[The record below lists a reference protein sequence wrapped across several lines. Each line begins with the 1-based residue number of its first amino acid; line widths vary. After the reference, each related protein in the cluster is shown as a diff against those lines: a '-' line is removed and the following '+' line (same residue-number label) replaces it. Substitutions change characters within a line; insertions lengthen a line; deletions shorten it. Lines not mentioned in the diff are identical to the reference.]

1 MKENIVFKDLFEFID
16 DERSHKIAV
25 LDIETTGL
33 KPDNGLIVEIG
44 IVELDLKTGAT
55 KILFESIIKEA
66 GFESSSKNSW
76 IFNNSDLNYEEVIHA
91 PDLVEL
97 KEKVQEILNRY
108 HLTAYNKP
116 FDFSFL
122 ESRGFLIKKQ
132 LPDIM
137 EAAKNVCKIVKFN
150 GEYKNPNFQEAW
162 EYFFPESNYIEK
174 HRAVDDALHEAIVLY
189 EMYQKGNFKANFY

>member
-66 GFESSSKNSW
+66 GFES
-76 IFNNSDLNYEEVIHA
+76 
-91 PDLVEL
+91 
-97 KEKVQEILNRY
+97 
-108 HLTAYNKP
+108 
-116 FDFSFL
+116 
-122 ESRGFLIKKQ
+122 
-132 LPDIM
+132 
-137 EAAKNVCKIVKFN
+137 
-150 GEYKNPNFQEAW
+150 
-162 EYFFPESNYIEK
+162 
-174 HRAVDDALHEAIVLY
+174 
-189 EMYQKGNFKANFY
+189 